1 MEAYELVPNTKV
13 TLDGEP
19 GVILAIDAQLV
30 FLARESG
37 KVDLYQTDYVSE
49 NCEEFAAPD
58 QHGNGGDGEPDVAAT
73 AETEPEP
80 PAPSSRKRATASDA
94 A

>member
-58 QHGNGGDGEPDVAAT
+58 QHGDGDGEPDAAAT

-80 PAPSSRKRATASDA
+80 PTPSSRKRATASDA